1 LFSFFGDRVH
11 VDMHVA
17 CVALS
22 TSGMVCYVIQE
33 AAKAHIE
40 GSIIK

>member
-1 LFSFFGDRVH
+1 
-11 VDMHVA
+11 MHVL
-17 CVALS
+17 LS
-22 TSGMVCYVIQE
+22 ARVYVMYVIQE